1 MRYSSQKSYRD
12 SMMVEVQKVI
22 DSLEEKKKRKSII
35 FFFIEWL
42 KKFFK
47 LLK

>member
-35 FFFIEWL
+35 IFFIEWL